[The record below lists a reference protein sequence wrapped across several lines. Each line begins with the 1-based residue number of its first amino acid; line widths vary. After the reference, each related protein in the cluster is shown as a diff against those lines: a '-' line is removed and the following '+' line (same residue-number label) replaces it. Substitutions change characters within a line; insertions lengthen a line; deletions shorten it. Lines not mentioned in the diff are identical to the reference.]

1 MNDDFPIDTA
11 IITAAALTRSGNSPL
26 AGVFNQIVATNSGKL
41 PLVDT
46 VIYEDKMGLTGWVND
61 RKTLLGNRMILE
73 SHNIETPPISLDK
86 KIVSAGKFPVYLAV
100 DDKLGAIF
108 IVGYTAKRSLLYR
121 IRRLINTGVSLLVD
135 TVDPNV
141 TEAMIADSYGIPRDA
156 VIVMSSDSAR
166 RYRENYSPSETEQA
180 RLISTSTEG
189 YIDGYLASYNL
200 RQSASFCA
208 IVTAI
213 MVCIGV
219 ALALVLPLLN
229 LGNLVNVATVLALHA
244 VNYIFLYIANL
255 FYRF

>member
-1 MNDDFPIDTA
+1 M
-11 IITAAALTRSGNSPL
+11 S
-26 AGVFNQIVATNSGKL
+26 
-41 PLVDT
+41 
-46 VIYEDKMGLTGWVND
+46 DKRQKNT
-61 RKTLLGNRMILE
+61 K
-73 SHNIETPPISLDK
+73 P
-86 KIVSAGKFPVYLAV
+86 AV
-100 DDKLGAIF
+100 LFGEKC
-108 IVGYTAKRSLLYR
+108 VKR
-121 IRRLINTGVSLLVD
+121 I
-135 TVDPNV
+135 
-141 TEAMIADSYGIPRDA
+141 
-156 VIVMSSDSAR
+156 
-166 RYRENYSPSETEQA
+166 
-180 RLISTSTEG
+180 G

>member
-1 MNDDFPIDTA
+1 
-11 IITAAALTRSGNSPL
+11 
-26 AGVFNQIVATNSGKL
+26 
-41 PLVDT
+41 
-46 VIYEDKMGLTGWVND
+46 
-61 RKTLLGNRMILE
+61 
-73 SHNIETPPISLDK
+73 
-86 KIVSAGKFPVYLAV
+86 
-100 DDKLGAIF
+100 
-108 IVGYTAKRSLLYR
+108 
-121 IRRLINTGVSLLVD
+121 
-135 TVDPNV
+135 
-141 TEAMIADSYGIPRDA
+141 MIADSYGIPRDA